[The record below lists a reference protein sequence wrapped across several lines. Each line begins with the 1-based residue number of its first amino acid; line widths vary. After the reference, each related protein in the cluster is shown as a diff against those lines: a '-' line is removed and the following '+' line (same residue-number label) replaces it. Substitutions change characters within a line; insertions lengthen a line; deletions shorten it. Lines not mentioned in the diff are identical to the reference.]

1 MPPPRWLR
9 PALLLL
15 GLVFCLAGAIGVG
28 LGLTGAAWLR
38 AQLPGVTADAS
49 VVGGAAV
56 AFGTGLVI
64 LGLAHVAIAPW
75 LDRPSRPVR
84 AIAVV
89 GALILAMIAVV
100 GLATV
105 GVTLAREPSATPLW
119 AAVPLLAAALLVYAA
134 LAVSLLRVE
143 RR

>member
-1 MPPPRWLR
+1 MPPPRLLR

-56 AFGTGLVI
+56 AFGAGLAI
-64 LGLAHVAIAPW
+64 LGLAHIAIALR

-84 AIAVV
+84 ALAVV
-89 GALILAMIAVV
+89 GALTLAMVAVV

-105 GVTLAREPSATPLW
+105 AVTLAREASATPLW
-119 AAVPLLAAALLVYAA
+119 ATVPPLAAALVVYAA
-134 LAVSLLRVE
+134 LAVSLLRVD

>member
-1 MPPPRWLR
+1 MPPRWLR

-15 GLVFCLAGAIGVG
+15 GLLFCLAAAVGIG
-28 LGLTGAAWLR
+28 LGLIGAAWLR
-38 AQLPGVTADAS
+38 AQLPAVTADAS

-56 AFGTGLVI
+56 AFGAGLAV
-64 LGLAHVAIAPW
+64 LGLGHIAIAVW
-75 LDRPSRPVR
+75 LERPSRPAR
-84 AIAVV
+84 AVAVV
-89 GALILAMIAVV
+89 GALVLAMVSVV

-105 GVTLAREPSATPLW
+105 AVTLAREASATPMW
-119 AAVPLLAAALLVYAA
+119 AAVPPLAAALVVYAA

>member
-15 GLVFCLAGAIGVG
+15 GVLFCLAGAIGAA
-28 LGLTGAAWLR
+28 LGLVGAAWLR

-64 LGLAHVAIAPW
+64 VGVGHVALARW
-75 LDRPSRPVR
+75 LERPSRAVR

-89 GALILAMIAVV
+89 GALILVMIAVV

-105 GVTLAREPSATPLW
+105 GVTLAREASATPLW

-134 LAVSLLRVE
+134 LAISLLRVE